1 MFQINFYIQFV
12 AININIRFL
21 NLNRKVLK
29 LSEMKLFEIFINSL
43 DFDVSD
49 YLVEELTELQ
59 NEIVNDA
66 TFILKDNI
74 VGDLKSYGG
83 SVKKNEEKF
92 KEFMKKAETELEKDK
107 YKEIKK
113 KLKEYLKKLSE
124 LIIKTCVVIIPVKEL
139 PWVDVIFRTIPRI
152 IYNDKVELMDNIIA
166 YYGEIKCFV
175 GRTTVYGKIK
185 GQEPLF
191 APFTGNIDL
200 GGYKQD
206 ESQKEPKSH
215 IFPYM
220 SAIINSLDSNI
231 TKNQLSKYHEE
242 FQRHGDPICDF
253 LMKDSDLNSSMG
265 KIMTAIE
272 SERSKSDAAVCSIIV
287 PLPSDKKSIVLI
299 SDEGQE
305 QSRFGNCFEALL
317 KLSASCCQIP
327 SPVPQQPIS
336 GGQVSESPAGGVR
349 TPGGQELKTWTAE
362 ELATE
367 AQKRLSTQPNIP
379 SWSEEDLLTFSEERG
394 SGIPEGMEVWKE
406 EDLQE
411 LAEKR
416 RRGGLNIPEWKP
428 DQDMTECASCG
439 YGLRPGWIKCPVC
452 DAPISPGEEPPENGT
467 DEPKESANEVQSD
480 DPEQETDSN
489 EENSDP

>member
-1 MFQINFYIQFV
+1 M
-12 AININIRFL
+12 
-21 NLNRKVLK
+21 VLK
-29 LSEMKLFEIFINSL
+29 LSEEKLFEIFINSL

-66 TFILKDNI
+66 TFILEDNI

-92 KEFMKKAETELEKDK
+92 KEFTKKAETELEKNK
-107 YKEIKK
+107 YKDIKK
-113 KLKEYLKKLSE
+113 RLKEYLKKLSE

-152 IYNDKVELMDNIIA
+152 SYHDKVQLMDNAIA
-166 YYGEIKCFV
+166 YYGEIKCYV
-175 GRTTVYGKIK
+175 GRTTIYGKIK

-200 GGYKQD
+200 KGFKLD

-220 SAIINSLDSNI
+220 SAIINSLDSII

-242 FQRHGDPICDF
+242 FENHGDPIADA
-253 LMKDSDLNSSMG
+253 LMKDSDLCNSMEKVTTS
-265 KIMTAIE
+265 IE
-272 SERSKSDAAVCSIIV
+272 SERGKSDTAVCSIIV
-287 PLPSDKKSIVLI
+287 PLPSEKKSIVLI

-317 KLSASCCQIP
+317 KLSAACCQLP
-327 SPVPQQPIS
+327 LPAPQQPIS
-336 GGQVSESPAGGVR
+336 GGQASTGGVR
-349 TPGGQELKTWTAE
+349 TPGGQELKSWTAE
-362 ELATE
+362 ELANE
-367 AQKRLSTQPNIP
+367 AQKRLAAQPNLP
-379 SWSEEDLLTFSEERG
+379 TWKEEDLQKLAEERG
-394 SGIPEGMEVWKE
+394 SGIPAGMEVWKE
-406 EDLQE
+406 EDLRE
-411 LAEKR
+411 MAEKR

-428 DQDMTECASCG
+428 DEGMAECASCG
-439 YGLRPGWIKCPVC
+439 YSLRPGWAKCPVC
-452 DAPISPGEEPPENGT
+452 ETPVGEKPSQEEKH
-467 DEPKESANEVQSD
+467 EPKESSEDGQTD
-480 DPEQETDSN
+480 DPEQEADSP
-489 EENSDP
+489 EENTDP

>member
-1 MFQINFYIQFV
+1 M
-12 AININIRFL
+12 
-21 NLNRKVLK
+21 VLK
-29 LSEMKLFEIFINSL
+29 LSEEKLFQIFINSL

-59 NEIVNDA
+59 NDIVNDA

-83 SVKKNEEKF
+83 SVKKNEDKF
-92 KEFMKKAETELEKDK
+92 KEFTKKAETELEKDK

-113 KLKEYLKKLSE
+113 RLKEYLKKLSE

-152 IYNDKVELMDNIIA
+152 SYHDKVQLMDNAIA

-200 GGYKQD
+200 RGYKLD

-215 IFPYM
+215 IFPYV
-220 SAIINSLDSNI
+220 SAIINSLDSII

-253 LMKDSDLNSSMG
+253 LMKDSDLNDSMG
-265 KIMTAIE
+265 KITTAIE
-272 SERSKSDAAVCSIIV
+272 SERGKSDTAVCGIIV
-287 PLPSDKKSIVLI
+287 PLPSEKKSIVLI
-299 SDEGQE
+299 SDEGQG
-305 QSRFGNCFEALL
+305 QPRFGNCFEALL
-317 KLSASCCQIP
+317 KLSAASCQIP
-327 SPVPQQPIS
+327 SPAPQQPIS
-336 GGQVSESPAGGVR
+336 GGQVSGPSSGGVR
-349 TPGGQELKTWTAE
+349 TPGGQELKSWTAE
-362 ELATE
+362 ELANE
-367 AQKRLSTQPNIP
+367 AQKRLAAQPSLPTWN
-379 SWSEEDLLTFSEERG
+379 EKDLQKLAEERG
-394 SGIPEGMEVWKE
+394 SGIPAGMEVWKE
-406 EDLQE
+406 DDLQE

-428 DQDMTECASCG
+428 DENMPECASCG
-439 YGLRPGWIKCPVC
+439 YSLRPGWTKCPVC
-452 DAPISPGEEPPENGT
+452 ETPVGEKPSQEEKKEPIEPSEDSQT
-467 DEPKESANEVQSD
+467 D
-480 DPEQETDSN
+480 DPEQEADSTEDNTD
-489 EENSDP
+489 P

>member
-1 MFQINFYIQFV
+1 
-12 AININIRFL
+12 
-21 NLNRKVLK
+21 
-29 LSEMKLFEIFINSL
+29 LSEEKLFEIFINSL

-74 VGDLKSYGG
+74 VGDLKTYGG

-152 IYNDKVELMDNIIA
+152 SYHDKVQLMDNAIA

-200 GGYKQD
+200 RGYKLD

-215 IFPYM
+215 IFPYV
-220 SAIINSLDSNI
+220 SAIINSLDSI
-231 TKNQLSKYHEE
+231 LTKNQLSKYHEE

-253 LMKDSDLNSSMG
+253 LMKDSDLNDSMG
-265 KIMTAIE
+265 KITTAIE
-272 SERSKSDAAVCSIIV
+272 SKRSKSDIAVCSIIV
-287 PLPSDKKSIVLI
+287 PLPSEKKSIVLI
-299 SDEGQE
+299 SDEGQG
-305 QSRFGNCFEALL
+305 QPRFGNCFEALL
-317 KLSASCCQIP
+317 KLSAACCQLP
-327 SPVPQQPIS
+327 SPAPQQPIS
-336 GGQVSESPAGGVR
+336 GGQASGPSGGGVR
-349 TPGGQELKTWTAE
+349 TPGGQELKSWTAE
-362 ELATE
+362 ELASE
-367 AQKRLSTQPNIP
+367 AQKRLAAQPSLPTWN
-379 SWSEEDLLTFSEERG
+379 EEDLQKLAEERG
-394 SGIPEGMEVWKE
+394 SGIPAGMEVWKE

-416 RRGGLNIPEWKP
+416 KRGGLNIPEWKS
-428 DQDMTECASCG
+428 DQDMPECASCG
-439 YGLRPGWIKCPVC
+439 YSLRPGWTKCPVC
-452 DAPISPGEEPPENGT
+452 ETPVGEKPSKEEKK
-467 DEPKESANEVQSD
+467 EPKEPSEDGQTD
-480 DPEQETDSN
+480 DPEQEADST
-489 EENSDP
+489 EENTDP

>member
-1 MFQINFYIQFV
+1 M
-12 AININIRFL
+12 
-21 NLNRKVLK
+21 
-29 LSEMKLFEIFINSL
+29 SEAKLFEIFINSL
-43 DFDVSD
+43 KFDVSD

-59 NEIVNDA
+59 SEIINDA
-66 TFILKDNI
+66 TIILKDNI

-92 KEFMKKAETELEKDK
+92 KEFMKKAEAELEKDK

-152 IYNDKVELMDNIIA
+152 SYKDKVQLMDNAIA
-166 YYGEIKCFV
+166 YYGEIKYFV
-175 GRTTVYGKIK
+175 GRTIIYGKIK
-185 GQEPLF
+185 DQESLF

-200 GGYKQD
+200 GGYKLD

-220 SAIINSLDSNI
+220 SAIINSLDSTI

-242 FQRHGDPICDF
+242 FQGHGEAISDF
-253 LMKDSDLNSSMG
+253 LMKDSDLNDSMG
-265 KIMTAIE
+265 KITTAIE
-272 SERSKSDAAVCSIIV
+272 SERSKSDTAVCCIIV
-287 PLPSDKKSIVLI
+287 PLPSEKKSIVLI
-299 SDEGQE
+299 SDEGQG
-305 QSRFGNCFEALL
+305 QPRFGNCFEALL
-317 KLSASCCQIP
+317 KLSASSCQIP
-327 SPVPQQPIS
+327 SQAPQQPIS
-336 GGQVSESPAGGVR
+336 GGQVSGPSTGGIR
-349 TPGGQELKTWTAE
+349 TPGGQELKSWTAE
-362 ELATE
+362 ELASE
-367 AQKRLSTQPNIP
+367 AQKRLAAQPNLP
-379 SWSEEDLLTFSEERG
+379 TWNEEDLHKLAEERG

-428 DQDMTECASCG
+428 DEDMPECASCG
-439 YGLRPGWIKCPVC
+439 YSLRPGWTKCPVC
-452 DAPISPGEEPPENGT
+452 ETLVGEKPSQEEKQEPIEPSEDGQT
-467 DEPKESANEVQSD
+467 D
-480 DPEQETDSN
+480 DPEQEADSP
-489 EENSDP
+489 EENNDP

>member
-1 MFQINFYIQFV
+1 M
-12 AININIRFL
+12 
-21 NLNRKVLK
+21 
-29 LSEMKLFEIFINSL
+29 SEAKLFEIFINSL
-43 DFDVSD
+43 DFDVTD
-49 YLVEELTELQ
+49 YLVEDLTELQ
-59 NEIVNDA
+59 SEIVNDA

-83 SVKKNEEKF
+83 SVKKNEDKF

-139 PWVDVIFRTIPRI
+139 PWADVVFRTIPRI
-152 IYNDKVELMDNIIA
+152 SHYDKVQLMDDAIA
-166 YYGEIKCFV
+166 YYGEIKCFI
-175 GRTTVYGKIK
+175 GRTTVYGKIR

-191 APFTGNIDL
+191 APFTGNFDL
-200 GGYKQD
+200 GGYKLD

-220 SAIINSLDSNI
+220 SAIINSLDSTI
-231 TKNQLSKYHEE
+231 TKNQLAKYHAE

-253 LMKDSDLNSSMG
+253 LMKDAELNESMG
-265 KIMTAIE
+265 KITTAIE
-272 SERSKSDAAVCSIIV
+272 SERIKSDIAVCGV
-287 PLPSDKKSIVLI
+287 VFPLPSDKRSIVLI
-299 SDEGQE
+299 SDESQG

-327 SPVPQQPIS
+327 SPAPQQPIS
-336 GGQVSESPAGGVR
+336 REQVPGPSGGGVR

-362 ELATE
+362 ELANET
-367 AQKRLSTQPNIP
+367 QKRLASQPNLP
-379 SWSEEDLLTFSEERG
+379 TWKEEDLQKFAEERG

-406 EDLQE
+406 EDLQD

-428 DQDMTECASCG
+428 DQDMLECVSCG
-439 YGLRPGWIKCPVC
+439 YSLRPGWKKCPVC
-452 DAPISPGEEPPENGT
+452 DTSVGESPNNGT
-467 DEPKESANEVQSD
+467 DKPIESSNDTGVDKPVESPDEVQND
-480 DPEQETDSN
+480 DPEQEADFSEEDTD
-489 EENSDP
+489 P

>member
-1 MFQINFYIQFV
+1 M
-12 AININIRFL
+12 
-21 NLNRKVLK
+21 
-29 LSEMKLFEIFINSL
+29 SEEKLFEIFINSL

-66 TFILKDNI
+66 TFILEDNI

-92 KEFMKKAETELEKDK
+92 KEFTKKAETELEKNK
-107 YKEIKK
+107 YKDIKK
-113 KLKEYLKKLSE
+113 RLKEYLKKLSE

-152 IYNDKVELMDNIIA
+152 SYHDKVQLMDNAIA

-175 GRTTVYGKIK
+175 GRTTIYGKIK

-200 GGYKQD
+200 KGFKLD

-220 SAIINSLDSNI
+220 SAIINSLDSII

-242 FQRHGDPICDF
+242 FENHGDPIADA
-253 LMKDSDLNSSMG
+253 LMKDSDLYSSME
-265 KIMTAIE
+265 KVTTSIE
-272 SERSKSDAAVCSIIV
+272 SERGKSDTAVCGIIV
-287 PLPSDKKSIVLI
+287 PLPSEKKSIVLI

-317 KLSASCCQIP
+317 KLSAACCQLP
-327 SPVPQQPIS
+327 SPAPQQPIS
-336 GGQVSESPAGGVR
+336 GGQVSGPSSGGVR
-349 TPGGQELKTWTAE
+349 TPGGQELKSWTAE
-362 ELATE
+362 ELANE
-367 AQKRLSTQPNIP
+367 AQKRLAAQPNLP
-379 SWSEEDLLTFSEERG
+379 TWKEEDLQKLAEERG
-394 SGIPEGMEVWKE
+394 SGIPAGMEVWKE
-406 EDLQE
+406 DDLQE

-428 DQDMTECASCG
+428 DENMPECASCG
-439 YGLRPGWIKCPVC
+439 YSLRPGWTKCPVC
-452 DAPISPGEEPPENGT
+452 ETPVGEKPSKEEKKDPIEPSEDGQT
-467 DEPKESANEVQSD
+467 D
-480 DPEQETDSN
+480 DPEQEADSTEDNTD
-489 EENSDP
+489 P

>member
-1 MFQINFYIQFV
+1 M
-12 AININIRFL
+12 
-21 NLNRKVLK
+21 
-29 LSEMKLFEIFINSL
+29 SEAKLFEIFINSL

-49 YLVEELTELQ
+49 YLIEELTELQ
-59 NEIVNDA
+59 SEIVNDA

-74 VGDLKSYGG
+74 VGDVKSYGG

-92 KEFMKKAETELEKDK
+92 KEFMKKAEAELEKDK
-107 YKEIKK
+107 YKDIKK

-124 LIIKTCVVIIPVKEL
+124 LIIKTCVAIIPLKEL

-152 IYNDKVELMDNIIA
+152 SYHDKVQLMDNAIA

-200 GGYKQD
+200 GGYKLD

-220 SAIINSLDSNI
+220 SAIINSLDSTI

-253 LMKDSDLNSSMG
+253 LMKDSDLSDSMG
-265 KIMTAIE
+265 KITTAIE
-272 SERSKSDAAVCSIIV
+272 SERVKSDTAVCGIIV
-287 PLPSDKKSIVLI
+287 PLPSEKKSIVLI
-299 SDEGQE
+299 SDESQE

-317 KLSASCCQIP
+317 KLSSLSCQIP
-327 SPVPQQPIS
+327 SPAPQQPIS
-336 GGQVSESPAGGVR
+336 GGQVSGPSGGGVR
-349 TPGGQELKTWTAE
+349 TPGGQELKSWTAE
-362 ELATE
+362 ELANE
-367 AQKRLSTQPNIP
+367 AQKRLATQPNLP
-379 SWSEEDLLTFSEERG
+379 TWSEDDLHKFAEERG

-406 EDLQE
+406 EELQD

-416 RRGGLNIPEWKP
+416 RRGGLNIPEWKA
-428 DQDMTECASCG
+428 DQDMIECASCG
-439 YGLRPGWIKCPVC
+439 YSLRPGWKKCPVC
-452 DAPISPGEEPPENGT
+452 DALVGESPENGT
-467 DEPKESANEVQSD
+467 DEPIEPSNDNGADKPIESSNDNKADKPLESPNEVQTD
-480 DPEQETDSN
+480 DPEQEADFS
-489 EENSDP
+489 EENTDP

>member
-1 MFQINFYIQFV
+1 
-12 AININIRFL
+12 
-21 NLNRKVLK
+21 
-29 LSEMKLFEIFINSL
+29 LSEAKLFEIFINSL

-59 NEIVNDA
+59 SKIINDA

-74 VGDLKSYGG
+74 VGDVKSYGG

-92 KEFMKKAETELEKDK
+92 NEFMKNAETELEKDK

-113 KLKEYLKKLSE
+113 NLKEYLKKLSE

-152 IYNDKVELMDNIIA
+152 SYTDKIQLIDNTIA

-175 GRTTVYGKIK
+175 GRTTLYGKIK

-200 GGYKQD
+200 GGYKLD
-206 ESQKEPKSH
+206 DSQKEPKSH

-220 SAIINSLDSNI
+220 SAIINSLDSII

-253 LMKDSDLNSSMG
+253 LMKDSDLNNSME

-272 SERSKSDAAVCSIIV
+272 SERVKSDTAVCSIIV
-287 PLPSDKKSIVLI
+287 PLPSDKKSIILI
-299 SDEGQE
+299 TDEGQE
-305 QSRFGNCFEALL
+305 QSRFGNCFEAFL

-327 SPVPQQPIS
+327 LPGPQQSIS
-336 GGQVSESPAGGVR
+336 EGQVSGPSEGGIR
-349 TPGGQELKTWTAE
+349 TPGGQELKAWTAE
-362 ELATE
+362 ELANE
-367 AQKRLSTQPNIP
+367 AQKRLTTQPNLP
-379 SWSEEDLLTFSEERG
+379 TWEEEDLLKFAEERG

-416 RRGGLNIPEWKP
+416 RRGGLNIPEWQP
-428 DQDMTECASCG
+428 DQEMPECSNCG
-439 YGLRPGWIKCPVC
+439 YSLRPGWRKCPVC
-452 DAPISPGEEPPENGT
+452 DTPVGEKPSKEEKE
-467 DEPKESANEVQSD
+467 EPKELSEEDQDEILEEEA
-480 DPEQETDSN
+480 DS
-489 EENSDP
+489 EEDTNT

>member
-1 MFQINFYIQFV
+1 M
-12 AININIRFL
+12 
-21 NLNRKVLK
+21 
-29 LSEMKLFEIFINSL
+29 SEAKLFEIFINSL
-43 DFDVSD
+43 EFDVSD

-59 NEIVNDA
+59 SEIINDA
-66 TFILKDNI
+66 TIILKDNI

-92 KEFMKKAETELEKDK
+92 KEFMKKAEAELEKNK

-124 LIIKTCVVIIPVKEL
+124 LIIKTCVAIIPVKEL

-152 IYNDKVELMDNIIA
+152 SYYDKVQLMDNAIA

-185 GQEPLF
+185 AQEPLF

-200 GGYKQD
+200 GGYKLD
-206 ESQKEPKSH
+206 ASQKEPKSH

-220 SAIINSLDSNI
+220 SAIINSLDSPI

-253 LMKDSDLNSSMG
+253 LMKDSDLNDSMG
-265 KIMTAIE
+265 KITTAIE
-272 SERSKSDAAVCSIIV
+272 SERGKSDIAVCCIIV

-327 SPVPQQPIS
+327 SPAPQQPIS
-336 GGQVSESPAGGVR
+336 RGQVSGPSTGGVR
-349 TPGGQELKTWTAE
+349 TPGGQELKAWTAE
-362 ELATE
+362 ELANE
-367 AQKRLSTQPNIP
+367 AQKRLATQPNLP
-379 SWSEEDLLTFSEERG
+379 SWSEEDLLKLAEERG

-406 EDLQE
+406 EDLQD

-439 YGLRPGWIKCPVC
+439 YGLRPGWLKCPVC
-452 DAPISPGEEPPENGT
+452 DTPVIQPKEPSEEDQ
-467 DEPKESANEVQSD
+467 DEPIESSNEVESD
-480 DPEQETDSN
+480 DPEQEADST
-489 EENSDP
+489 EENTDP

>member
-1 MFQINFYIQFV
+1 M
-12 AININIRFL
+12 
-21 NLNRKVLK
+21 VLK
-29 LSEMKLFEIFINSL
+29 LSEEKLFEIFINSL

-59 NEIVNDA
+59 NKIVNDA
-66 TFILKDNI
+66 TFILEDNI

-92 KEFMKKAETELEKDK
+92 KEFTKKAETELEKNK
-107 YKEIKK
+107 YKDIKK
-113 KLKEYLKKLSE
+113 RLKEYLKKLSE

-152 IYNDKVELMDNIIA
+152 SYHDKVQLMDNAIA

-200 GGYKQD
+200 KGYKLD

-215 IFPYM
+215 IFSYM
-220 SAIINSLDSNI
+220 SAIINSLDSII

-242 FQRHGDPICDF
+242 FESHGDPIADA
-253 LMKDSDLNSSMG
+253 LKKDSDLNDSMG
-265 KIMTAIE
+265 KITTAIE
-272 SERSKSDAAVCSIIV
+272 SERSKSDTAVCSIIV
-287 PLPSDKKSIVLI
+287 PLPSEKKSIVLI

-317 KLSASCCQIP
+317 KLSAACCQLP
-327 SPVPQQPIS
+327 SPAPQQPIS
-336 GGQVSESPAGGVR
+336 GGQVSGPSSGGVR
-349 TPGGQELKTWTAE
+349 TPGGQELKSWTAE
-362 ELATE
+362 ELANE
-367 AQKRLSTQPNIP
+367 AQKRLAAQPNLP
-379 SWSEEDLLTFSEERG
+379 TWKEEDLQKLAEERG
-394 SGIPEGMEVWKE
+394 SGIPAGMEVWKE
-406 EDLQE
+406 DDLQE

-416 RRGGLNIPEWKP
+416 RRGGLTIPEWKP
-428 DQDMTECASCG
+428 DENMPECASCG
-439 YGLRPGWIKCPVC
+439 YSLRPGWTKCPVC
-452 DAPISPGEEPPENGT
+452 ETPVGEKPSKEEKKDPIEPSEDGQT
-467 DEPKESANEVQSD
+467 D
-480 DPEQETDSN
+480 DPEQEADSTEDNTD
-489 EENSDP
+489 P

>member
-1 MFQINFYIQFV
+1 M
-12 AININIRFL
+12 
-21 NLNRKVLK
+21 
-29 LSEMKLFEIFINSL
+29 SEAKLFEIFINSL

-59 NEIVNDA
+59 SKIINDA

-74 VGDLKSYGG
+74 VGDVKSYGG

-92 KEFMKKAETELEKDK
+92 NEFMKNAETELEKDK

-113 KLKEYLKKLSE
+113 NLKEYLKKLSE

-152 IYNDKVELMDNIIA
+152 SYTDKIQLIDNTIA

-175 GRTTVYGKIK
+175 GRTTLYGKIK

-200 GGYKQD
+200 GGYKLD
-206 ESQKEPKSH
+206 DSQKEPKSH

-220 SAIINSLDSNI
+220 SAIINSLDSII

-253 LMKDSDLNSSMG
+253 LMKDSDLNNSME

-272 SERSKSDAAVCSIIV
+272 SERVKSDTAVCSIIV
-287 PLPSDKKSIVLI
+287 PLPSDKKSIILI
-299 SDEGQE
+299 TDEGQE
-305 QSRFGNCFEALL
+305 QSRFGNCFEAFL

-327 SPVPQQPIS
+327 LPGPQQSIS
-336 GGQVSESPAGGVR
+336 EGQVSGPSEGGIR
-349 TPGGQELKTWTAE
+349 TPGGQELKAWTAE
-362 ELATE
+362 ELANE
-367 AQKRLSTQPNIP
+367 AQKRLTTQPNLP
-379 SWSEEDLLTFSEERG
+379 TWEEEDLLKFAEERG

-416 RRGGLNIPEWKP
+416 RRGGLNIPEWQP
-428 DQDMTECASCG
+428 DQEMPECSNCG
-439 YGLRPGWIKCPVC
+439 YSLRPGWRKCPVC
-452 DAPISPGEEPPENGT
+452 DTPVGEKPSKEEKE
-467 DEPKESANEVQSD
+467 EPKELSEEDQDEILEEEA
-480 DPEQETDSN
+480 DS
-489 EENSDP
+489 EEDTNT

>member
-1 MFQINFYIQFV
+1 M
-12 AININIRFL
+12 
-21 NLNRKVLK
+21 VLK
-29 LSEMKLFEIFINSL
+29 LSEEKLFQIFINSL

-59 NEIVNDA
+59 NDIVNDA

-83 SVKKNEEKF
+83 SVKKNEDKF
-92 KEFMKKAETELEKDK
+92 KEFTKKAETELEKDK

-113 KLKEYLKKLSE
+113 RLKEYLKKLSE

-152 IYNDKVELMDNIIA
+152 SYGDKVQLMDNAIA

-200 GGYKQD
+200 KGYKLD

-220 SAIINSLDSNI
+220 SAIINSLDSTI

-253 LMKDSDLNSSMG
+253 LLQDSDLIDSMG
-265 KIMTAIE
+265 KITTAIE
-272 SERSKSDAAVCSIIV
+272 SERAKSDTAVCSIIV
-287 PLPSDKKSIVLI
+287 PLPSEKKSIILI
-299 SDEGQE
+299 SDEGQG
-305 QSRFGNCFEALL
+305 QPRFGNCFEALL
-317 KLSASCCQIP
+317 KLSAASCQIP
-327 SPVPQQPIS
+327 SPPPQQSIS
-336 GGQVSESPAGGVR
+336 GGQVSGPPSGGVR
-349 TPGGQELKTWTAE
+349 TPGGQELKSWTAE
-362 ELATE
+362 ELASE
-367 AQKRLSTQPNIP
+367 AQKRLAAQPNLP
-379 SWSEEDLLTFSEERG
+379 TWNEEDLQKLAEERG
-394 SGIPEGMEVWKE
+394 SGIPAGMEVWKE
-406 EDLQE
+406 DDLQE
-411 LAEKR
+411 MAEKR

-428 DQDMTECASCG
+428 DKDMPECASCG
-439 YGLRPGWIKCPVC
+439 YSLRPGWTKCPVC
-452 DAPISPGEEPPENGT
+452 ETPVGEKPSQEEKKEPIEPSEDGQT
-467 DEPKESANEVQSD
+467 D
-480 DPEQETDSN
+480 DPEQEADSS
-489 EENSDP
+489 EENNDP

>member
-1 MFQINFYIQFV
+1 M
-12 AININIRFL
+12 
-21 NLNRKVLK
+21 
-29 LSEMKLFEIFINSL
+29 SEEKLFEIFINSL

-74 VGDLKSYGG
+74 VGELKSFGG
-83 SVKKNEEKF
+83 SVKKNEETF

-152 IYNDKVELMDNIIA
+152 SYHDKVQLMDNAIA

-200 GGYKQD
+200 KGYKLD

-215 IFPYM
+215 IFPYV
-220 SAIINSLDSNI
+220 SAIINSLDSI
-231 TKNQLSKYHEE
+231 LTKNQLSKYHEE
-242 FQRHGDPICDF
+242 FESHGDPIADA
-253 LMKDSDLNSSMG
+253 LMGDSDLNSSMK
-265 KIMTAIE
+265 KITTAIE
-272 SERSKSDAAVCSIIV
+272 SERGKSDTAVCSIIV
-287 PLPSDKKSIVLI
+287 PLPSEKKSIVLI
-299 SDEGQE
+299 SDEGQG
-305 QSRFGNCFEALL
+305 QPRFGNCFEALL
-317 KLSASCCQIP
+317 KLSAACCQLP
-327 SPVPQQPIS
+327 SPAPQQPIS
-336 GGQVSESPAGGVR
+336 GGQVFGPSSGGVR
-349 TPGGQELKTWTAE
+349 TPGGQELKSWTAE
-362 ELATE
+362 ELANE
-367 AQKRLSTQPNIP
+367 AQKRLAAQPSLP
-379 SWSEEDLLTFSEERG
+379 TWKEEDLQKLAEERG
-394 SGIPEGMEVWKE
+394 SGIPAGMEVWKE
-406 EDLQE
+406 VDLQE

-428 DQDMTECASCG
+428 DQDMPECASCG
-439 YGLRPGWIKCPVC
+439 YSLRPGWTKCPVC
-452 DAPISPGEEPPENGT
+452 ETPVGEEPSKEEKK
-467 DEPKESANEVQSD
+467 EPKEPSEDGQAD
-480 DPEQETDSN
+480 DPEQEADSTEEKTD
-489 EENSDP
+489 P

>member
-1 MFQINFYIQFV
+1 MFQIHITL
-12 AININIRFL
+12 L
-21 NLNRKVLK
+21 NLNRMVLK
-29 LSEMKLFEIFINSL
+29 LSEAKLFEIFKNSL

-59 NEIVNDA
+59 SEIINDA

-74 VGDLKSYGG
+74 VGEVKSFGG
-83 SVKKNEEKF
+83 SVKKHEEKF
-92 KEFMKKAETELEKDK
+92 KEFMKKAEEELGKDK

-139 PWVDVIFRTIPRI
+139 TWAEVIFRTIPRI
-152 IYNDKVELMDNIIA
+152 SYNDKVQLMDNAIA

-200 GGYKQD
+200 GGYKLD
-206 ESQKEPKSH
+206 EQQKEPKSH

-220 SAIINSLDSNI
+220 SAIINSLDSTI
-231 TKNQLSKYHEE
+231 TKNQLSKYHKE
-242 FQRHGDPICDF
+242 FESHGDPICDA

-265 KIMTAIE
+265 KITTAIE
-272 SERSKSDAAVCSIIV
+272 SERAKSDTAVCSIIV

-299 SDEGQE
+299 SDEGQG
-305 QSRFGNCFEALL
+305 QPRFGNCFEALL

-327 SPVPQQPIS
+327 SQAPPQPSS
-336 GGQVSESPAGGVR
+336 GGQPTGPSGGGVR
-349 TPGGQELKTWTAE
+349 TPGGQELKAWTAE
-362 ELATE
+362 ELASE
-367 AQKRLSTQPNIP
+367 AQKRLATQPTLP
-379 SWSEEDLLTFSEERG
+379 TWSEEDLHKLAEERG
-394 SGIPEGMEVWKE
+394 SGIPDGMDVWKE
-406 EDLQE
+406 EDLVE

-416 RRGGLNIPEWKP
+416 RRGGLNIPEWKA

-439 YGLRPGWIKCPVC
+439 YGLRPGWTKCPVC
-452 DAPISPGEEPPENGT
+452 EAPVGEKPSKEEKE
-467 DEPKESANEVQSD
+467 EPKESSEEEQDEISEDEVDS
-480 DPEQETDSN
+480 EEETN
-489 EENSDP
+489 P